1 MENKA
6 LDSGGG
12 SCWLGSPAGLP
23 VPSGRDVGIPKELG
37 WYLISV
43 NISYK
48 ALKASLEMNCLDLWG
63 CCQGSWL

>member
-6 LDSGGG
+6 LASA
-12 SCWLGSPAGLP
+12 SRNCCHGSPAGLP
-23 VPSGRDVGIPKELG
+23 VASERDVGVPKELE

-48 ALKASLEMNCLDLWG
+48 ALKINLEMNCLDLWG
-63 CCQGSWL
+63 HCQGSWL